1 MAPIHP
7 EIAYAER
14 CNANEPE
21 KNIIYFTINTPN
33 IQGEPKIDIKPTEIS
48 FAAKAGDASKGVP
61 EKDYAFDL
69 QLYDEIIPEE
79 TKKVI
84 TSRAVVLVLRKKEPR
99 SEYWLRLTKEK
110 PNRNW
115 IKTDFSKWVDEDEQ
129 EGAEDLSAGMEDQ
142 MAGMG
147 GAGGMPGMGGMGGM
161 GGMPGME
168 GMGGMGGMGG
178 MDFSKMMEQMG
189 GMGGMGGMGAGGM
202 PDFGAGDDED
212 DEGDEEVPDE
222 EEIEEI
228 GTDKGKGKEA
238 SLDDVE

>member
-7 EIAYAER
+7 EVTYAER
-14 CNANEPE
+14 CNATEPE
-21 KNIIYFTINTPN
+21 KNIIYFTINTPD
-33 IQGEPKIDIKPTEIS
+33 IKGEPKLEIKPTEIS

-61 EKDYAFDL
+61 EKEYAFDL

-84 TSRAVVLVLRKKEPR
+84 TSRAVLLILRKKEPR

-115 IKTDFSKWVDEDEQ
+115 VKTDFSKWVDEDEQ
-129 EGAEDLSAGMEDQ
+129 EGAEDPTAGMD

-147 GAGGMPGMGGMGGM
+147 GMGGGMPGMEGMGGMGGM
-161 GGMPGME
+161 GGSMP
-168 GMGGMGGMGG
+168 GMGGMGG

-189 GMGGMGGMGAGGM
+189 GMGGMGGGM
-202 PDFGAGDDED
+202 PDFGAGED
-212 DEGDEEVPDE
+212 DEGDSDEDRVPE
-222 EEIEEI
+222 EEEDIEEI
-228 GTDKGKGKEA
+228 STSGAADKGKAKVSG
-238 SLDDVE
+238 LDDVE